1 MYMMR
6 DLQVLENDDS
16 NFALLKHSIS
26 NVRTYAVN
34 NNIYS
39 YNNRRGEQDM
49 SSGRTAIIM
58 IAGLAI
64 GIVAAVFAGQWIF
77 DAVFRILHPNTSDFW
92 QNLVT
97 LAIAVILTLIVGAVA
112 FGIVVGIF
120 YGVVFLLASKTRR
133 RNDTTQHG

>member
-1 MYMMR
+1 
-6 DLQVLENDDS
+6 
-16 NFALLKHSIS
+16 
-26 NVRTYAVN
+26 
-34 NNIYS
+34 
-39 YNNRRGEQDM
+39 M

-120 YGVVFLLASKTRR
+120 YGAVFLLASKTRR

>member
-1 MYMMR
+1 
-6 DLQVLENDDS
+6 
-16 NFALLKHSIS
+16 
-26 NVRTYAVN
+26 
-34 NNIYS
+34 
-39 YNNRRGEQDM
+39 M

>member
-1 MYMMR
+1 
-6 DLQVLENDDS
+6 
-16 NFALLKHSIS
+16 
-26 NVRTYAVN
+26 
-34 NNIYS
+34 
-39 YNNRRGEQDM
+39 
-49 SSGRTAIIM
+49 M